1 MNIPIVRLTSLAH
14 GGGCGCKLAP
24 SVLQQLLGDQ
34 PVLQPY
40 RELLVGTETGDDAAV
55 WQLDDGTCIVATTD
69 FFMPMVDDAQDFGR
83 IAATNAISD
92 VYAMGARPIFAL
104 AILGM
109 PVDKVSTEMVR
120 DILKGGAQVCASA
133 GIPIAGGHSI
143 DSPEPIYGLAVIGT
157 CRAEDVRRNASAKA
171 GDALI
176 LTKALGVGIY
186 SAAFKKEALS
196 PAAYAEMVA
205 SMTLL
210 NRIGMDL
217 AKDLA
222 VHAMT
227 DVTGFGL
234 LGHALEMA
242 RGSKLSLIIHADDL
256 ALLSEA
262 QQLAQQ
268 RFITGA
274 STRNWMSYS
283 DGVTLPP
290 DCPEWQRH
298 ILTDPQT
305 SGGLLIACDPARAQ
319 ALVEMIV
326 AAGYPSARII
336 GHTETGKPG
345 VEVRRAAA

>member
-1 MNIPIVRLTSLAH
+1 
-14 GGGCGCKLAP
+14 
-24 SVLQQLLGDQ
+24 
-34 PVLQPY
+34 
-40 RELLVGTETGDDAAV
+40 
-55 WQLDDGTCIVATTD
+55 
-69 FFMPMVDDAQDFGR
+69 
-83 IAATNAISD
+83 
-92 VYAMGARPIFAL
+92 
-104 AILGM
+104 
-109 PVDKVSTEMVR
+109 
-120 DILKGGAQVCASA
+120 
-133 GIPIAGGHSI
+133 
-143 DSPEPIYGLAVIGT
+143 
-157 CRAEDVRRNASAKA
+157 
-171 GDALI
+171 
-176 LTKALGVGIY
+176 
-186 SAAFKKEALS
+186 
-196 PAAYAEMVA
+196 
-205 SMTLL
+205 
-210 NRIGMDL
+210 
-217 AKDLA
+217 
-222 VHAMT
+222 
-227 DVTGFGL
+227 
-234 LGHALEMA
+234 MA